1 MGDFYI
7 GSNKP
12 KNPNNPNERK
22 LLAAA
27 ASLLKM
33 RNSSNTSKRYDK
45 LVNKIIPKLEKEL
58 DDAHDEYLRYIH
70 IKGIVELNIEEATRK
85 VNTIKGVNKRKY
97 DAEKLKKILN
107 KAELN
112 LSEKKKELAD
122 LADLEESFKAS
133 EKNHA
138 AKVEEL
144 EAQLSKAR
152 NEAEEIL
159 RSVAAF
165 KGGQTRSRKNRVGT
179 KRRVRK

>member
-112 LSEKKKELAD
+112 LSEKNLIM
-122 LADLEESFKAS
+122 
-133 EKNHA
+133 N
-138 AKVEEL
+138 
-144 EAQLSKAR
+144 
-152 NEAEEIL
+152 
-159 RSVAAF
+159 
-165 KGGQTRSRKNRVGT
+165 
-179 KRRVRK
+179 